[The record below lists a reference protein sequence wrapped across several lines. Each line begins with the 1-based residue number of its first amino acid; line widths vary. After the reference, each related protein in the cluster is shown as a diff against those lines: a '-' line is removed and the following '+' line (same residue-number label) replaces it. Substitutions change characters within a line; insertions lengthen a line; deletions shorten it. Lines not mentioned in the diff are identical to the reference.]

1 MNRPDNLDL
10 ETSGASVSSAPARTD
25 SRDVARD
32 DRPDSMPRNDMPESS
47 PSEEGAPQ
55 ATAQGTYRYT
65 MAEAARLKGVSY
77 HTVSRAVRRGRLPVQ
92 RLGRMALIAADDL
105 DAWAPMRE
113 RAPRKYQSRQPAL
126 DASPVL
132 LDVAAG
138 ERSDLAE
145 RLSALYEDIHVAAR
159 DRPLI
164 EVAELIRDR
173 FAEAFK
179 LDRVVI
185 WMFDAGL
192 RTATRLTRTASLRT
206 RFPEQVQ
213 LADFPFFRNMLPTN
227 TARLISDLSAV
238 DPNIGAYF
246 PATERP
252 GTLLC
257 APLKVGGRLKGMI
270 GGDRAGRM
278 FDLTAAELALA
289 QGFAT
294 QSAIALENMDLR
306 AAACQRSALLEA
318 IIEELPESVMAVDA
332 SGTLILSNRAHREI
346 AGTDGGRSRSPE
358 RAGASGGLPKKRQP
372 RGSRSRPDL
381 TRALAGEEVPR
392 FDYCVEQAGRADQML
407 TVTTKPIRIGNDVAG
422 AFSVA
427 RDITI
432 ARETT
437 QRRQNHV
444 AEVEA
449 AARRAQAVVDV
460 VTKVNAGKTVREVA
474 SIAIARLVQE
484 LGGDSG
490 IVKLRDAQG
499 QFELRAQ
506 CNLDV
511 PPDFTP
517 RFSPISNP
525 NTILAFAR
533 QTPISINVE
542 EAGTSERETMELL
555 SWRGMLIVPF
565 QLNDDYLGFAFVGY
579 ATPLPSDR
587 IDMTFAA
594 TLGLQCAH
602 ALEKVS
608 LIADLETVHSRL
620 LTVIDQLPQAVV
632 IVNPEGMVTIANKA
646 AEDLWGFSLAEGSVR
661 AAQLPV
667 LDPQGTLYDSDLHP
681 LMRSGRTGRS
691 YLGEPMTIERE
702 TGETVEV
709 LSNHAPIFSASGTIT
724 GAVSILQDRAH
735 FKPLDRVKDEFLSV
749 VAHELRNPL
758 TSLKG
763 NLQLLDRRIH
773 REGTLTAEEGLS
785 RVDTV
790 LGQVDRIAGL
800 VSRLLDISRADLGRL
815 DVSASATDAA
825 AIVQKASDEA
835 AGMVP
840 DREVRVTC
848 GSYVPVVWDEVRV
861 EQILMNLLT
870 NAARYT
876 LDGPI
881 EIELRESRDDQDHD
895 HDLVQ
900 ISVRDH
906 GAGIPAGIRPR
917 LFKQYYRFDD
927 GHTDID
933 PASGGRHGLGIGLYL
948 SERLARAHGGTLV
961 VDDAPGGGSIFTLS
975 LPRVATVSGDLPIL

>member
-1 MNRPDNLDL
+1 MNRPDDPDHNA
-10 ETSGASVSSAPARTD
+10 SGASVSTVPARTEL
-25 SRDVARD
+25 RDTVRD
-32 DRPDSMPRNDMPESS
+32 DRADPMPRNDIPERA
-47 PSEEGAPQ
+47 PSEEGVPHS
-55 ATAQGTYRYT
+55 TAQGTYRYT

-92 RLGRMALIAADDL
+92 RLGRMALIAVDDL
-105 DAWAPMRE
+105 ELWTPMRE

-145 RLSALYEDIHVAAR
+145 RLAALYEEIHVAAR
-159 DRPLI
+159 DRPLD
-164 EVAELIRDR
+164 EVAVLIRDS
-173 FAEAFK
+173 FATAFK

-185 WMFDAGL
+185 WIFDDEL
-192 RTATRLTRTASLRT
+192 QTARRLTRTASLRT

-213 LADFPFFRNMLPTN
+213 LADFPFFRNMRPTN
-227 TARLISDLSAV
+227 TARLISDLSAA

-246 PATERP
+246 SAGERP
-252 GTLLC
+252 GTVLY
-257 APLKVGGRLKGMI
+257 APLKVGGQLKGMI

-306 AAACQRSALLEA
+306 AAAYRRSAFLEA
-318 IIEELPESVMAVDA
+318 IIEDLPESVIAVDA
-332 SGTLILSNRAHREI
+332 AGTVILSNRAHREI
-346 AGTDGGRSRSPE
+346 TGDDGRSRAPE
-358 RAGASGGLPKKRQP
+358 RAGAPGGAP
-372 RGSRSRPDL
+372 RGPRSRPDL
-381 TRALAGEEVPR
+381 TRALAGEDVPR
-392 FDYCVEQAGRADQML
+392 FDYSVEQVGKADQTL

-427 RDITI
+427 RDVTV
-432 ARETT
+432 ARETM
-437 QRRQNHV
+437 QRRQDHV

-449 AARRAQAVVDV
+449 AAGRAQAVVDV
-460 VTKVNAGKTVREVA
+460 VTQVNAKKTVQDVA

-490 IVKLRDAQG
+490 IVKLRDAHN
-499 QFELRAQ
+499 QFELRATY
-506 CNLDV
+506 NLDI
-511 PPDFTP
+511 PPDLTP

-533 QTPISINVE
+533 QTSIFINVE

-555 SWRGMLIVPF
+555 SWGGMLIVPF

-579 ATPLPSDR
+579 ESPFPSES

-608 LIADLETVHSRL
+608 LIADLEAVHSRL

-632 IVNPEGMVTIANKA
+632 IVNPEGIVTTANKV
-646 AEDLWGFSLAEGSVR
+646 AEELWGFSLADGSVR

-667 LDPQGTLYDSDLHP
+667 LDPQGMLYDRDLHP

-709 LSNHAPIFSASGTIT
+709 LSNHAPIFSATGTIT

-763 NLQLLDRRIH
+763 NLQLLDRRI
-773 REGTLTAEEGLS
+773 RRDGALTAEEGLS
-785 RVDTV
+785 RVDAV
-790 LGQVDRIAGL
+790 LGQVDRIAEL

-815 DVSASATDAA
+815 DVSVSATDAA

-848 GSYVPVVWDEVRV
+848 ASYVPVVWDEVRI
-861 EQILMNLLT
+861 EQILTNLLT
-870 NAARYT
+870 NAARYAP
-876 LDGPI
+876 DGPI
-881 EIELRESRDDQDHD
+881 EIDLRESRDGPDHN

-948 SERLARAHGGTLV
+948 SERFAHAHGGTLE
-961 VDDAPGGGSIFTLS
+961 VDDARDGGAIFTLS
-975 LPRVATVSGDLPIL
+975 LPRVAKVPDVIPTP

>member
-1 MNRPDNLDL
+1 
-10 ETSGASVSSAPARTD
+10 
-25 SRDVARD
+25 
-32 DRPDSMPRNDMPESS
+32 MPSTELPESH
-47 PSEEGAPQ
+47 PAGEGTPQ

-105 DAWAPMRE
+105 DVWTPMRE

-132 LDVAAG
+132 LDVATG

-145 RLSALYEDIHVAAR
+145 RLSTLYEDIHVAAR
-159 DRPLI
+159 DRPLDD
-164 EVAELIRDR
+164 VAALIRDR
-173 FAEAFK
+173 FADAFK

-185 WMFDAGL
+185 WAFDTEL
-192 RTATRLTRTASLRT
+192 RIATRLTRTESLRT

-213 LADFPFFRNMLPTN
+213 IADFSFFRSMLPTT
-227 TARLISDLSAV
+227 TARLISDLGAA
-238 DPNIGAYF
+238 DPDIGAYF
-246 PATERP
+246 PAAERP
-252 GTLLC
+252 GTILC
-257 APLKVGGRLKGMI
+257 APLKVGSRLMGIMS
-270 GGDRAGRM
+270 GDRDGRM
-278 FDLTAAELALA
+278 FDLTEAELALA
-289 QGFAT
+289 QGIAT
-294 QSAIALENMDLR
+294 QAAIALENAQLR
-306 AAACQRSALLEA
+306 AAARHRSELLEA
-318 IIEELPESVMAVDA
+318 IIEDLPESVMAVDSA
-332 SGTLILSNRAHREI
+332 GTVILSNRAHRAI
-346 AGTDGGRSRSPE
+346 VGADGGRSRSHE
-358 RAGASGGLPKKRQP
+358 RVGDLAGVPKKRLP
-372 RGSRSRPDL
+372 RGSGSRPDL

-392 FDYCVEQAGRADQML
+392 FDYCVEQDGKTSQML
-407 TVTTKPIRIGNDVAG
+407 TVMTKPIRIGGDVAG

-427 RDITI
+427 RDITT
-432 ARETT
+432 AREVT
-437 QRRQNHV
+437 QRRQEHV
-444 AEVEA
+444 TELEA

-460 VTKVNAGKTVREVA
+460 VTQVNAAKTVQDVA
-474 SIAIARLVQE
+474 GMAITRLVQE

-499 QFELRAQ
+499 RFELRAQ
-506 CNLDV
+506 YNLDAST
-511 PPDFTP
+511 DFTP

-525 NTILAFAR
+525 NTIPAFAR

-565 QLNDDYLGFAFVGY
+565 QLGEEYLGFAFVGY
-579 ATPLPSDR
+579 GTPLPPDR

-608 LIADLETVHSRL
+608 LIADLEAVHSRL

-646 AEDLWGFSLAEGSVR
+646 AEALWGFSLAEGSIR

-667 LDPQGTLYDSDLHP
+667 LDPQGLRYDRDLHP

-691 YLGEPMTIERE
+691 YLGEPLTIERE

-709 LSNHAPIFSASGTIT
+709 LSNHAPIFSASGAIT

-763 NLQLLDRRIH
+763 NLQILDRRI
-773 REGTLTAEEGLS
+773 RRDGALSAEEGLM

-815 DVSASATDAA
+815 DVSVGPTDAA

-840 DREVRVTC
+840 DRDVRVT
-848 GSYVPVVWDEVRV
+848 SASHVPVVWDEVRV

-870 NAARYT
+870 NAARYAPA
-876 LDGPI
+876 GPI
-881 EIELRESRDDQDHD
+881 EIVLRQTEDV
-895 HDLVQ
+895 LVQ

-906 GAGIPAGIRPR
+906 GPGIPAAIRPR

-927 GHTDID
+927 GRTDVD
-933 PASGGRHGLGIGLYL
+933 PSNDGRHGLGIGLYL
-948 SERLARAHGGTLV
+948 SERIANAHGGTLE
-961 VDDAPGGGSIFTLS
+961 VDDATDGGAIFTLS
-975 LPRVATVSGDLPIL
+975 LPRVANVNGELPIL